1 MNRKQMNNL
10 IALYNLDLD
19 YRIEK
24 LTLEAQTNILINNIF
39 QIINIDMKKDNITTY
54 IVEYNDDI
62 PSVLCYKILATL
74 RSMLKFN
81 LYLTNKPKKYKDY
94 IDKNEV
100 ILSKRKLK
108 QIAPEETI
116 VISTYNPIYK
126 VLGLS
131 TYSNKYNL
139 KEFKNWK
146 LIENFTYKEII
157 TALLFYHTDIDFEE
171 YNEYFDLEKVDL
183 NKDLTKISNLDY
195 NYSKE
200 IVFVKF
206 GETKEYNLELLKDV
220 EQEDRLVFYYI
231 TDEKQKEILESEYIY
246 YVNRAINR
254 PNSYNINSVAAA
266 LIVDKFDKIRFVG
279 NWSDKDIKE
288 LEEFYDG
295 FCC

>member
-10 IALYNLDLD
+10 IALYNLNLD

-24 LTLEAQTNILINNIF
+24 LTLDEQTNILINNIF
-39 QIINIDMKKDNITTY
+39 QEINIDTKKNNITTY
-54 IVEYNDDI
+54 IIEYNDDI
-62 PSVLCYKILATL
+62 LSVLCYKILVTL

-108 QIAPEETI
+108 KIVPEETI

-126 VLGLS
+126 VLEIAS
-131 TYSNKYNL
+131 HSNKY
-139 KEFKNWK
+139 EFDNFKRWK
-146 LIENFTYKEII
+146 LIKDFTYNEII
-157 TALLFYHTDIDFEE
+157 TALKFYHTNIDFEE
-171 YNEYFDLEKVDL
+171 YNEYFTLEKVDL
-183 NKDLTKISNLDY
+183 NKDLTKIPNLDY
-195 NYSKE
+195 NYNKE
-200 IVFVKF
+200 IVLVKF
-206 GETKEYNLELLKDV
+206 GETIDYNLKLLNDI
-220 EQEDRLVFYYI
+220 EQDDRLVFYYI
-231 TDEKQKEILESEYIY
+231 TNEKQKEILESEYIY

-279 NWSDKDIKE
+279 NWSDTDIKE
-288 LEEFYDG
+288 LEEFYNG